1 MVFTVELRIECQK
14 RAVHELGSPSQAQW
28 NCGHWWEGGWQ
39 FPGTLRGLSHLL
51 YFSQWFLSLEGSHQA
66 FRSPLPRR
74 MFAKQ
79 LQPAE
84 ALSTVKGGNS
94 INFLPCLQ
102 ENTRSIFVT
111 EETLKSLTRW
121 TQTLK
126 LSLPVFKSVR
136 IHCTGENWVLKYFTV
151 GVCKDRHSK

>member
-94 INFLPCLQ
+94 INFLACLQ

-111 EETLKSLTRW
+111 EETLWNLLQDGHKPWSSACQFSNQLGYIAQERIEFWSTSL
-121 TQTLK
+121 
-126 LSLPVFKSVR
+126 
-136 IHCTGENWVLKYFTV
+136 
-151 GVCKDRHSK
+151 